1 MMKVFKFLIISLF
14 LSYISSLNNEEN
26 TINVDIKN
34 FESKE
39 VSQDQSTV
47 QPLTLLTDE
56 INLFQKYI
64 IATLDDEEVFA
75 TPNCLYDLMNYFKNY
90 SLATVKLIHDSSHS
104 FSKLGSY
111 RDCKYKIYYD
121 STNNSI
127 TSDNLNYSYI
137 LFYTPFSPI
146 TRRSS
151 LFSLCIPETT
161 DCSETDY
168 VNILQSFNMKTE
180 FTDTTQLGGAIA
192 YILNKNEDKEKLN
205 FIGIIVISFFG
216 LFLLCEIF
224 PCIPVNLFK
233 CCFKKKIISEGKIK
247 SKKNKNKKIEI
258 YEISNLSSLG
268 KSFDL
273 KESIGE
279 IYGVESNA
287 GINNDSG
294 ISFLKGLRGICLM
307 LYILGETLQQ
317 IYQYPVKK
325 SENSEFYNEI
335 TLSFIF
341 FFNRFTKNLF
351 LSISSFSLCYKILC
365 YFDNEIEKKEL
376 RNINITII
384 EDFNQISIETS
395 KLEKNEESLEI
406 QKKNKKLDNSKK
418 IKDTIINPDS
428 PDTSKSSESNG
439 PKNNLSNTGISQN
452 MSNNISKIGKKSFS
466 SSDLSKMPTI
476 SQINNSY
483 ILDSKLYKKIAYKS
497 FFVFIFR
504 QFYKYF
510 LFVCIFLILRFS
522 YYDFVSKGENPMWEF
537 IKRYFIQGINKH
549 QILAMIFLYLPFY
562 RGANIDL
569 MYDPY
574 DIVILEISL
583 FIVCSIILFAIYKTN
598 IRFDVY
604 LLMMIYFGFLIKFVI
619 YFSILNSKESV
630 YDDCFYP
637 SKGFMNNEWRFIFN
651 NIFYY
656 IPCISIGLFF
666 GLVNYAIQKSAKKI
680 SQFKS
685 KIYLSIP
692 ICFVNF
698 LKKRPYQASFF
709 FTFLFIIIFV
719 WCGLSYYLLLLNTT
733 DLNEDS
739 LAKSF
744 YENNYINM
752 YYCIDIDIIVLSIF
766 LAIIPFILIGENNV
780 INFLKHEYWNIL
792 SKPYFSYMLIIQ
804 LNGINTLYRMNTNVS
819 LDIYSIS
826 FFSITNFIFGILIG
840 ALLYTFFEVPFKKLN
855 KFIMCKNDDNKI
867 EEDIE
872 EYENIDDDDENKL
885 EKDDDEHQLFAK
897 EE

>member
-1 MMKVFKFLIISLF
+1 MKVFKFLVISLF
-14 LSYISSLNNEEN
+14 ISYISSLNNEEN
-26 TINVDIKN
+26 AINVDIKN

-47 QPLTLLTDE
+47 IPLTLLTEE
-56 INLFQKYI
+56 INLFQNYI

-75 TPNCLYDLMNYFKNY
+75 TPNCLFDLQNIFRNY

-127 TSDNLNYSYI
+127 TSDNLNYSYV
-137 LFYTPFSPI
+137 LFHTPFSSFNQK
-146 TRRSS
+146 SS
-151 LFSLCIPETT
+151 LFSLCVPKTK
-161 DCSETDY
+161 DCKETDY

-180 FTDTTQLGGAIA
+180 FIDTTQLGGTIA
-192 YILNKNEDKEKLN
+192 YILNKDDDKENLN

-216 LFLLCEIF
+216 FFLLCEIF

-247 SKKNKNKKIEI
+247 SKKTKNKKIEI
-258 YEISNLSSLG
+258 YEISNLSSLE

-317 IYQYPVKK
+317 IYQYPVKRSEK
-325 SENSEFYNEI
+325 SGFFNEI

-365 YFDNEIEKKEL
+365 YFDNEIEKNEL
-376 RNINITII
+376 KNINIKII

-395 KLEKNEESLEI
+395 KLEKSEESLEI
-406 QKKNKKLDNSKK
+406 QMKKNKKLDDSQK
-418 IKDTIINPDS
+418 IKDKINPDS
-428 PDTSKSSESNG
+428 PDTSKSSESNCL
-439 PKNNLSNTGISQN
+439 KNNLSNTGISPN
-452 MSNNISKIGKKSFS
+452 MSNNISKVGKKSFS

-476 SQINNSY
+476 SQINNTY
-483 ILDSKLYKKIAYKS
+483 ILDSKLYNKITFKS

-510 LFVCIFLILRFS
+510 LFVSIFLIFRFS
-522 YYDFVSKGENPMWEF
+522 YYDFASKGENPMWEF
-537 IKRYFIQGINKH
+537 IKNSFIKKINKG
-549 QILAMIFLYLPFY
+549 QILAIIFLYLPFY
-562 RGANIDL
+562 AEANNGFL
-569 MYDPY
+569 SDPY

-598 IRFDVY
+598 IRFDIY
-604 LLMMIYFGFLIKFVI
+604 LLIMIYFGILIKIVI
-619 YFSILNSKESV
+619 YSLIQKFNTSV
-630 YDDCFYP
+630 YADYFYP
-637 SKGFMNNEWRFIFN
+637 SKGFVNNEWRFIFN

-680 SQFKS
+680 SQFRS

-692 ICFVNF
+692 ISFVNI
-698 LKKRPYQASFF
+698 LRKRPYQFSFF
-709 FTFLFIIIFV
+709 FSFIFITIFI
-719 WCGLSYYLLLLNTT
+719 WCGLSYYFLFMNIT

-744 YENNYINM
+744 YENHYINI
-752 YYCIDIDIIVLSIF
+752 YYSIDIDIIVLFIF
-766 LAIIPFILIGENNV
+766 LAIIPFNLMGENNI

-792 SKPYFSYMLIIQ
+792 SKPYYSYMLIIQ

-819 LDIYSIS
+819 LDIYSIT

-855 KFIMCKNDDNKI
+855 KFIMSKNDDNKI

-872 EYENIDDDDENKL
+872 EFENIDDDENKID
-885 EKDDDEHQLFAK
+885 KDDDEHQLFAK